1 MRINESVIV
10 SVDIRDNGD
19 NPVMVIGKQN
29 KGRVDIINALAGEEV
44 VDLWNKLTGKEVE
57 KED

>member
-19 NPVMVIGKQN
+19 NPVMVIGKQI
-29 KGRVDIINALAGEEV
+29 KGRVDIINALEEEEV
-44 VDLWNKLTGKEVE
+44 VALWNKLTGKEVE

>member
-19 NPVMVIGKQN
+19 NPVMVVGKQI
-29 KGRVDIINALAGEEV
+29 GVRVEVINALAGEEV
-44 VDLWNKLTGKEVE
+44 IDLWNKLTGKEVE

>member
-10 SVDIRDNGD
+10 SVDIRDNGN
-19 NPVMVIGKQN
+19 NPVMVIGKQI

-44 VDLWNKLTGKEVE
+44 VALWNKLTCKEVE

>member
-10 SVDIRDNGD
+10 SVDIRDNSD
-19 NPVMVIGKQN
+19 NPVMVIGKQI
-29 KGRVDIINALAGEEV
+29 GVRLEVINALAGEEV
-44 VDLWNKLTGKEVE
+44 VALWNKLTCKEVE

>member
-19 NPVMVIGKQN
+19 NPVMVIGKQI
-29 KGRVDIINALAGEEV
+29 KGRVDIINALEGEEV
-44 VDLWNKLTGKEVE
+44 VALWNKLTGKEVE